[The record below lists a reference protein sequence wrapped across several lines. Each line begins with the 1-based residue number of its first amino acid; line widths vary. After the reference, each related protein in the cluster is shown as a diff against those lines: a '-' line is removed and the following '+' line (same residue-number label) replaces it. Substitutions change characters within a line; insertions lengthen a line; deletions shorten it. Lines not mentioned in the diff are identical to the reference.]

1 MTDVIFEKVNEFI
14 FGYVLSGT
22 IFVLIV
28 YGYVCIM
35 AMIER
40 KNNNDS
46 NN

>member
-1 MTDVIFEKVNEFI
+1 MAEVIFEKVNEFI
-14 FGYVLSGT
+14 LGYVLSGT

-40 KNNNDS
+40 NKKQ
-46 NN
+46 